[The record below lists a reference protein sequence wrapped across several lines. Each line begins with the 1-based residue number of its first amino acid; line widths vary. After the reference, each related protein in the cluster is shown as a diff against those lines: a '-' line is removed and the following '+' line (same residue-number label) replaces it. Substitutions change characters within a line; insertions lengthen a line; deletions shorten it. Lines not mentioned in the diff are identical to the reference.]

1 MKEKLSAS
9 AQQFEERREKLIY
22 MLTLAREETKELI
35 KQLLYETPP
44 LTVEGAINLVKRKP
58 IRINPFIREFMSTLY
73 GNGTSYKTAKDY
85 FETHSERLRPVFIRV
100 RLVETSSRLNAFHLN
115 EPLICDSFWKAK
127 MELDADN
134 KKSLKAVKKNE

>member
-85 FETHSERLRPVFIRV
+85 FETHSERLRPVFICV
-100 RLVETSSRLNAFHLN
+100 RKESHYEHYAFHLN
-115 EPLICDSFWKAK
+115 ESLILDSYWKAK
-127 MELDADN
+127 MELDEEN
-134 KKSLKAVKKNE
+134 KKSLK